1 MISKQVSKGQRGVVI
16 VVVYTVLVVY
26 TLVVA
31 LVLVYTV
38 GI

>member
-16 VVVYTVLVVY
+16 VVVYTVVVY
-26 TLVVA
+26 TSVVA

-38 GI
+38 EI